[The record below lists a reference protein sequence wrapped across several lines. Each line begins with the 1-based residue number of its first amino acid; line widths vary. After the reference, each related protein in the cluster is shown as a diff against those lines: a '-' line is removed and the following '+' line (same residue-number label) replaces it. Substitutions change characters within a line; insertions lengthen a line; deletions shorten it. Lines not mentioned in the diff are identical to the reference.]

1 MTCHEM
7 CLGVTT
13 LPSNFLAREPT
24 PGLGPYTEGQVTHT
38 ILQES
43 SPENLHFHTS
53 TRSLEALLVRS
64 ESYSQVPVSLSLASH
79 SHSRDLAAMEGLLPH
94 KDVRKK
100 LIDTVLGRKT

>member
-1 MTCHEM
+1 MTCNEM

-13 LPSNFLAREPT
+13 LPSNFLAREPP
-24 PGLGPYTEGQVTHT
+24 PGLGPCTEGQVTHT

-79 SHSRDLAAMEGLLPH
+79 SRDLAAREGLLPH